1 MNVRDEPLL
10 FLRQTDDMVPYRAC
24 TSEHEVVPYR
34 ACTAEHVYH
43 VKESLSTPSR
53 LAVTE
58 HEVALRKEARHSDVM
73 EY

>member
-10 FLRQTDDMVPYRAC
+10 FLRQTDDM
-24 TSEHEVVPYR
+24 VPYR